1 MFEVSAT
8 LHWNLDDRG
17 AQEETSLLRKGLEF
31 LSRSNLS
38 SPLADLSQSTLQ
50 DSNRS
55 GSVMVLPGSVFLKK
69 ATSSSVTAE
78 KGSLAGTPAEDILE
92 PSAPVLCSF
101 LGVSPGCHEVP
112 GRTSLQ
118 GLTVESLS
126 VAAREKVQ
134 CGLRHWSTALRL
146 TALWRIITMTG
157 VTVCRAQQWLQIEDK
172 LSTRRELLSSVQ
184 NIFYIHC
191 RLNVNC
197 GFNYI
202 ASTLFFT

>member
-1 MFEVSAT
+1 MT
-8 LHWNLDDRG
+8 
-17 AQEETSLLRKGLEF
+17 
-31 LSRSNLS
+31 
-38 SPLADLSQSTLQ
+38 
-50 DSNRS
+50 
-55 GSVMVLPGSVFLKK
+55 VLPGSVFLKK

-78 KGSLAGTPAEDILE
+78 KGSLAGTPVEDVLE
-92 PSAPVLCSF
+92 PSAPVCSL

-134 CGLRHWSTALRL
+134 CGLRHWTTALRL

-157 VTVCRAQQWLQIEDK
+157 VTVCRVQQWLQIEDK
-172 LSTRRELLSSVQ
+172 LSTRRELKSSVR

-202 ASTLFFT
+202 ASTLFFTVYRKKSMSYLSNNKLKLGFEPARFKLTC